1 MSKEIGNRFIVL
13 DSSEETTSKE
23 RIPII
28 LGPGRAF
35 GSGDHETTRSC
46 LEELETLHDLRS
58 AKVLDLGCGTGILSI
73 ATAKMGAHMV
83 LALDPDPDAIKTCLK
98 NIKLNRIEKI
108 VCPLQGELEAVKKVR
123 FDLIMANLYG
133 DILLTLVK
141 DIPPLLKTGGRLM
154 LSGIQFEYTYEVKTR
169 FTLAGCQLLKSR
181 YLEEY
186 TTLVFRK
193 KPV

>member
-13 DSSEETTSKE
+13 DSSEETASKD

-28 LGPGRAF
+28 LGPGLAF

-46 LEELETLHDLRS
+46 LEELETFHNLQD

-73 ATAKMGAHMV
+73 AAARMGAHMV
-83 LALDPDPDAIKTCLK
+83 LALDPDPDAIKACIN

-108 VCPLQGELEAVKKVR
+108 VRPLQGEIDAVRKER
-123 FDLIMANLYG
+123 FDLILANLYG
-133 DILLTLVK
+133 DILLSLVK
-141 DIPPLLKTGGRLM
+141 DIPPLSKPGGRLM
-154 LSGIQFEYTYEVKTR
+154 FSGIQFEYTYEVKTR
-169 FTLAGCQLLKSR
+169 FSLAGCQLLKSR

-186 TTLVFRK
+186 TTLIFRK